1 MINKYGITHTGL
13 LDSDLNEEK
22 LLAMGLISK
31 TGLFDAKPVEKVDPK
46 VNTGSETTGNT
57 ETHTGTPDPKVNT
70 GSETTG
76 NTETH
81 TGTPDPKVNTGSETT
96 GNTETHTGT
105 PDPKVNTGSE
115 TTGNTE
121 THTGTPDPKVNTGS
135 ETTGN
140 TETHTGTPDPKV
152 NTGSETHTES
162 NTNPEASVI
171 PTPTVPNSDGLVSTE
186 TYSGAEGSETTD
198 PKPNGKPAKP
208 KRGSDVVTNAETD
221 IETSTDAETADVAAE
236 SEDLRTSGR
245 SRGSRAN
252 TNPMGPKTADKP
264 EDHAELDVTKPSGED
279 IPMDY
284 L

>member
-31 TGLFDAKPVEKVDPK
+31 TGLFDAKPVEKV
-46 VNTGSETTGNT
+46 
-57 ETHTGTPDPKVNT
+57 
-70 GSETTG
+70 
-76 NTETH
+76 
-81 TGTPDPKVNTGSETT
+81 
-96 GNTETHTGT
+96 
-105 PDPKVNTGSE
+105 
-115 TTGNTE
+115 
-121 THTGTPDPKVNTGS
+121 DPKVNTGS

>member
-46 VNTGSETTGNT
+46 A
-57 ETHTGTPDPKVNT
+57 GT
-70 GSETTG
+70 
-76 NTETH
+76 
-81 TGTPDPKVNTGSETT
+81 
-96 GNTETHTGT
+96 
-105 PDPKVNTGSE
+105 E